1 MVSLSHRRK
10 KKFAAAVQALCK
22 LKIFQ
27 ILPLGEISN
36 NPAPNCHNSDQKAFF
51 FVLQVSKGFLLQAR
65 SNPCHN
71 SDQSDF
77 FCCHKYKNNLP
88 KFWSN
93 PFSVDTNIKP
103 LASSLIKFLFCCHNY
118 QTTCHNFDQTLFLL
132 PQISNHLPE
141 VWSNTFSFCHKCQ
154 TTCHKSDWILFS
166 FCKLLPD
173 LK

>member
-1 MVSLSHRRK
+1 M
-10 KKFAAAVQALCK
+10 QALCK

-51 FVLQVSKGFLLQAR
+51 FVLQVSKGFLLQAW

-118 QTTCHNFDQTLFLL
+118 QTTCHNFDQTF
-132 PQISNHLPE
+132 
-141 VWSNTFSFCHKCQ
+141 FCCHKYQ
-154 TTCHKSDWILFS
+154 TTCLKSGQIRFPFATSVKPLATSLIEYFFHFVN
-166 FCKLLPD
+166 FCQT
-173 LK
+173 